1 MTVTVAD
8 GAEVPAILRDD
19 ATSLAAGSFLASL
32 SAAEAADLARSAA
45 PRHFS
50 RGDVLFSEGD
60 EGNEVV
66 VIHSGR
72 VKVCGKR
79 AGREVIFSV
88 LDPGSVL
95 GELSAVDGSPRSATV
110 IALEPT
116 EVAVISVEDF
126 REYLLTHPRVSSELL
141 RLVAERL
148 RQTSLRQ
155 LEFGTTQTLTRLCG
169 TLMELSDRYGQS
181 VGTNVEVTI
190 PLSQQELAELSGM
203 SREALV
209 KGLHQLRSLGWL
221 SVDDRTIVLH
231 DATAIR
237 SRARLG

>member
-1 MTVTVAD
+1 LTVTVAD

-19 ATSLAAGSFLASL
+19 ATSLAAGSFLVSL

-95 GELSAVDGSPRSATV
+95 GELSVDGSPRSATV

>member
-1 MTVTVAD
+1 MPDSAT
-8 GAEVPAILRDD
+8 GLAE
-19 ATSLAAGSFLASL
+19 GSFLASV
-32 SAAEAADLARSAA
+32 SAAEAADLARLAEQ
-45 PRHFS
+45 RHFA

-66 VIHSGR
+66 ILHSGR

-88 LDPGSVL
+88 LDPGSIL

-116 EVAVISVEDF
+116 EVAVIGTEDF

-148 RQTSLRQ
+148 RQTSFRQ

-169 TLMELSDRYGQS
+169 TLVELSDRYGHS
-181 VGTNVEVTI
+181 VGANIEVTI

-221 SVDDRTIVLH
+221 SVDDRTIMLH
-231 DATAIR
+231 EVTAIR
-237 SRARLG
+237 RRSLLG

>member
-1 MTVTVAD
+1 V
-8 GAEVPAILRDD
+8 
-19 ATSLAAGSFLASL
+19 
-32 SAAEAADLARSAA
+32 
-45 PRHFS
+45 
-50 RGDVLFSEGD
+50 VL
-60 EGNEVV
+60 
-66 VIHSGR
+66 HSGR
-72 VKVCGKR
+72 VKVCAKR

-116 EVAVISVEDF
+116 DVAVIGVEDF
-126 REYLLTHPRVSSELL
+126 REYLLAHPRVSSELL

-169 TLMELSDRYGQS
+169 TLTELSDRYGQS
-181 VGTNVEVTI
+181 VGANVEVTI

-231 DATAIR
+231 DAAAIR
-237 SRARLG
+237 RRAQLG